1 MIRRSTSL
9 VIRFN
14 TLELVNKKMFRVTQI
29 TQ

>member
-1 MIRRSTSL
+1 MIRRSKSL

-14 TLELVNKKMFRVTQI
+14 TLDLVNKKMFRITQI

>member
-1 MIRRSTSL
+1 MIHRCKSL
-9 VIRFN
+9 VITFN